1 MIVRYGLRPHDM
13 ALVESVANAY
23 AAAGATATRGA
34 TAHDVRPYLTGITA
48 ELAAH
53 RLLGLVYDPPVLSRE
68 QFQQVSGS
76 RLLHSDVM
84 GFNMDIKAS
93 SGRLTWFVREA
104 GIDDEI
110 IYVGAVVET
119 RKGFLPLVKFYGGSS
134 GETVRRSRRPHITE
148 ITPGREASQWENRM
162 LHAPFTF
169 SAPSLFQPQS
179 EPTAVNGSLARFG
192 LQDQT
197 GHFAGPDTDARQ
209 GAS

>member
-119 RKGFLPLVKFYGGSS
+119 RKGFLPLVKFYGGIERGNRPTIPQAPYHRDHSRPR
-134 GETVRRSRRPHITE
+134 GFAVGKPDAPRTVH
-148 ITPGREASQWENRM
+148 
-162 LHAPFTF
+162 
-169 SAPSLFQPQS
+169 
-179 EPTAVNGSLARFG
+179 
-192 LQDQT
+192 LQRT
-197 GHFAGPDTDARQ
+197 LSFPA
-209 GAS
+209 